1 MDLSHGT
8 DGEGTEQKTAKILAD
23 GLEFFTEGN
32 SEGLREQAKARKEAC
47 IPTELILPGA
57 NQTDDESKDVSL

>member
-8 DGEGTEQKTAKILAD
+8 DREGTEQKTAKILAD

-32 SEGLREQAKARKEAC
+32 SEGLREQAKARKRLHS
-47 IPTELILPGA
+47 TELILPGA